1 MKDLFLTNDELR
13 RWSGKKWVRLQ
24 IAWLKAEG
32 IPFRIAL
39 DGRPRVAR
47 AALEGSKAATP
58 QSPRGW
64 VPRVM
69 GA

>member
-1 MKDLFLTNDELR
+1 MKDLFLTDDELR
-13 RWSGKKWVRLQ
+13 QWSGKKWKSLQ

-47 AALEGSKAATP
+47 TALEGSKAPAP

-64 VPRVM
+64 VPRVIR
-69 GA
+69 A